1 MSRVLLLHG
10 EDDYNIE
17 QAMGETVREF
27 RAQPNAEY
35 NLSEFEG
42 AAASISEVIGAAS
55 ALPFLASSRLVLVR
69 GLLAHLARKGGGETA
84 RRAQEQL
91 VEALPGLPDSTLLLL
106 VERGKL
112 PDSNRV
118 LKAVPAQ
125 SVRVFAPPSDSTEWI
140 VRQAK
145 ARGGQIDREA
155 ARALALATM
164 NDLRLASNELD
175 KLLAYTEG
183 QRPITEADI
192 ALLTPYVA
200 EARVFDMTDALG
212 QGRGAAAAR
221 LAHQLLGQDQDV
233 FQLFAM
239 VNRQFRLL
247 LLAREHLDGGGS
259 RERSTL
265 AQVLGVPPF
274 LADKLAVQSRA
285 FSLRQLEGIYRA
297 LHDADVKIKTG
308 RIAPEL
314 ALDLLIASLSQ
325 R

>member
-1 MSRVLLLHG
+1 MSRIQLLHG
-10 EDDYNIE
+10 EDDYNID
-17 QAMGETVREF
+17 QALADAVRAF
-27 RAQPNAEY
+27 RANPNAEY
-35 NLSEFEG
+35 NLSEFDG
-42 AAASISEVIGAAS
+42 AAASISEIISAAS
-55 ALPFLASSRLVLVR
+55 AMPFLTSQRMVVVR
-69 GLLAHLARKGGGETA
+69 GLLAHLGRKGGGETA

-106 VERGKL
+106 VERARVADG
-112 PDSNRV
+112 NRV
-118 LKAVPAQ
+118 LKALPSGSA
-125 SVRVFAPPSDSTEWI
+125 RLFTPPSDSTEWI
-140 VRQAK
+140 RQQAK
-145 ARGGQIDREA
+145 ARGGQIDSEA

-175 KLLAYTEG
+175 KLLAYTEC

-200 EARVFDMTDALG
+200 EARIFDMTDALG
-212 QGRGAAAAR
+212 QGRGAVAAR
-221 LAHQLLGQDQDV
+221 LAHQLLGQDQDI

-247 LLAREHLDGGGS
+247 LLAREHLDAGGS

-265 AQVLGVPPF
+265 AQTLGVPPF

-285 FSLRQLEGIYRA
+285 FRLHELEAIYRA
-297 LHDADVKIKTG
+297 LQDADVKVKTG

-314 ALDLLIASLSQ
+314 ALDLLIASLS
-325 R
+325 RR